1 MTNTRGSLRLLF
13 DHNVPAPL
21 RRLILGHDITF
32 ADECGWGELTNG
44 DLLAAAEAAGFDV
57 LLTADRN
64 LRHQQNLTGR
74 LIALVVLSTNHWP
87 VIRDHAPH
95 VLAAVEQAGRGHY
108 VEVELPRPTL
118 PRRPPPASNR

>member
-1 MTNTRGSLRLLF
+1 MRLLF

-21 RRLILGHDITF
+21 RRLIPGHDIVF
-32 ADECGWGELTNG
+32 ADERGWGGLTNG

-74 LIALVVLSTNHWP
+74 RIGLIVLSTNHWP
-87 VIRDHAPH
+87 VIRDNAPRI
-95 VLAAVEQAGRGHY
+95 LAAVERAGRERY
-108 VEVELPRPTL
+108 LEVDMPRPTL
-118 PRRPPPASNR
+118 LRRPPPAANR